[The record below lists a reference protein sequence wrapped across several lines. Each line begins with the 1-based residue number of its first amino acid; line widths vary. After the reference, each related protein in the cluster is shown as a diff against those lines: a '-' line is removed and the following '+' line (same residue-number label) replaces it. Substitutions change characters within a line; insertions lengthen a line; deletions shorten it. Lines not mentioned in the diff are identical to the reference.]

1 MPDNSRAI
9 PLLKVDDKE
18 VIERPREVDSA
29 AAKLYKD
36 ALPGMVAIEAGNVG
50 GSGFALGDARH
61 FVTNYHVVAEQSEAF
76 VRTQDGLKYR
86 ARVVKLDDVKD
97 LAVLE
102 IVGDTPKVKPLNL
115 GDESKLA
122 TNSKINVF
130 GHPEGVPTTV
140 MSVGTFKGLT
150 TNEKRLR
157 PEVRED
163 FDSLRLDAG
172 DKASWLQNKLLDG
185 DVQVRHGNSGGPALD
200 EKGSVVGVTV
210 YKGKD
215 DESKGFMVPASDL
228 RALIE
233 STKNKYEFN
242 YQYQLEPGGFGERF
256 NELMKTKPVGTIA
269 VSAGVVGAELWA
281 LRKVSGLGRGAA
293 LGTAAYGGIG
303 LLEDVPN
310 LLDATS
316 SRDRLRAGLA
326 TLGDSS
332 LLAGGA
338 LRYTLGNGA
347 REVLRPA
354 LSTSMLAGVEGKLAT
369 SFGAEVL
376 GATRGTVANGLLSAS
391 ERALAGRAGSMMESY
406 LTKTGRIG
414 IGLIAVGAAIKIGSE
429 FIPTSLV
436 NTSIIRTDGTPQREP
451 FYLGSRSAYPGTQRF
466 GR

>member
-1 MPDNSRAI
+1 MPDDSRAI

-18 VIERPREVDSA
+18 VIEKPREADSA
-29 AAKLYKD
+29 SAKLYKD
-36 ALPGMVAIEAGNVG
+36 VLPGVVAIEAGNVG

-61 FVTNYHVVAEQSEAF
+61 FVTNYHVVAEQTEAF

-86 ARVVKLDDVKD
+86 AKVVKMDDIKD

-102 IVGDTPKVKPLNL
+102 IVGDTPKVKPLTL
-115 GDESKLA
+115 GDENKLA
-122 TNSKINVF
+122 PNSKINVL
-130 GHPEGVPTTV
+130 GHPECVPTT
-140 MSVGTFKGLT
+140 MLSVGTFKGLT
-150 TNEKRLR
+150 TNERRLR

-185 DVQVRHGNSGGPALD
+185 NVQVRPGNSGGPALD

-215 DESKGFMVPASDL
+215 GESKGFMVPASDL
-228 RALIE
+228 KALID

-242 YQYQLEPGGFGERF
+242 YQYQLAPGGFGERF
-256 NELMKTKPVGTIA
+256 NELMKTKPLGTIA
-269 VSAGVVGAELWA
+269 VSAGAVGAEVWA
-281 LRKVSGLGRGAA
+281 LRRATGLGRNVG
-293 LGTAAYGGIG
+293 LGTAIYGGSG

-310 LLDATS
+310 FLDATS
-316 SRDRLRAGLA
+316 NRDRLKAGMA
-326 TLGDSS
+326 TLGDTS

-338 LRYTLGNGA
+338 LRYSFGNGA

-376 GATRGTVANGLLSAS
+376 GATRGTLANGMLSAS
-391 ERALAGRAGSMMESY
+391 ERAVASGAGNMMERY

-414 IGLIAVGAAIKIGSE
+414 IGLIAVGAAIKLGSE
-429 FIPTSLV
+429 FVPTNLV
-436 NTSIIRTDGTPQREP
+436 NTSIIRTDGKPQREP
-451 FYLGSRSAYPGTQRF
+451 FYLGSKSATP
-466 GR
+466 